1 MTQAGEG
8 QGAGV
13 VGLLRRGLRS
23 GVVRVQR
30 RAADL
35 APAERA
41 RGRRDWPASV
51 AAVPALAELDGQID
65 ALAARFADDHAR
77 YCREVGHP
85 VHAASLELVGLLV
98 GLVQHTRPR
107 RVIDLGSGFSS
118 YVLRTLAAE
127 AGAPIEVHSVD
138 DSPEWLEKTRGY
150 LRDKGVSDAGLFTW
164 ADFGAAGRAGGYDLV
179 LHDMGFMD
187 TRFATLD
194 AVVDLARP
202 GGLVLLDD
210 MHKPDYRDKA
220 LARLGERG
228 LRPLSLRRL
237 THDALTRFAYLLP
250 R

>member
-1 MTQAGEG
+1 MAQTESN
-8 QGAGV
+8 GAGM

-23 GVVRVQR
+23 GAVRIQR

-41 RGRRDWPASV
+41 RGRRDWPQAV
-51 AAVPALAELDGQID
+51 AAVPALAQLDGQID
-65 ALAARFADDHAR
+65 ALAAPFADAHAR

-85 VHAASLELVGLLV
+85 VHAASLELVGLLA
-98 GLVQHTRPR
+98 GLFNETRPG
-107 RVIDLGSGFSS
+107 RVIDLGSGFTSF
-118 YVLRTLAAE
+118 VLRTLAA
-127 AGAPIEVHSVD
+127 GATWPVTVHSVD
-138 DSPEWLEKTRGY
+138 DSPEWLDKTRAY
-150 LRDKGVSDAGLFTW
+150 LRAQGLDDAGTFSW
-164 ADFGAAGRAGGYDLV
+164 HEFEASARRGAYDLV

-194 AVVDLARP
+194 AVVDLARA
-202 GGLVLLDD
+202 GGVVLLDD

-220 LARLGERG
+220 LAALAARG

-237 THDALTRFAYLLP
+237 THDDLTRFAYVLV